1 MSTEMQ
7 GPETARAED
16 SAPALNRDILDALT
30 TLVKRAGTIGQSIAV
45 EFAVAPH
52 DLLAL
57 VKLEGGL
64 PMKEL
69 AQRMGC
75 DASFVTT
82 IADTLEKRGFLHRE
96 ASQRDR
102 RIKNLVLTPEGLT
115 AKERLMARLA
125 VKMPWCYALD
135 DAERR
140 CFLGLLRKML
150 DTPCPD
156 TVGDAC
162 AGEPADQVPEDQP
175 VSKPPGQPVSAAAA
189 TSPREG
195 LAGTSG
201 AAARHESAGQQSAG
215 Y

>member
-1 MSTEMQ
+1 MSSETQ
-7 GPETARAED
+7 GPEAARAEE

-30 TLVKRAGTIGQSIAV
+30 TLVKRAGTIGHSIAV

-52 DLLAL
+52 DLLAM

-82 IADTLEKRGFLHRE
+82 IADTLEKRGFLRRE

-125 VKMPWCYALD
+125 AKMPWCYALD

-150 DTPCPD
+150 DTPCPESD
-156 TVGDAC
+156 GVSS
-162 AGEPADQVPEDQP
+162 AGEPAVKEPKDQR
-175 VSKPPGQPVSAAAA
+175 VSQAPGEPAGAVAA
-189 TSPREG
+189 TGRHEG
-195 LAGTSG
+195 LAGTPG
-201 AAARHESAGQQSAG
+201 VAAGQQSAG

>member
-7 GPETARAED
+7 GPGAARAED

-30 TLVKRAGTIGQSIAV
+30 TLVKRAGTIGQSIAA

-102 RIKNLVLTPEGLT
+102 RIKNLVLTPEGET
-115 AKERLMARLA
+115 AKERLMGRLA
-125 VKMPWCYALD
+125 AKMPWCYALD

-156 TVGDAC
+156 NDDSC
-162 AGEPADQVPEDQP
+162 AGEPAVKGSKDRL
-175 VSKPPGQPVSAAAA
+175 VSQA
-189 TSPREG
+189 
-195 LAGTSG
+195 SG
-201 AAARHESAGQQSAG
+201 EESRTETGRDAS
-215 Y
+215 